1 MWFQSIILHRS
12 QINEDILT
20 TIICLNRCMTNKH
33 FPKAFS
39 MYQIKNTYIIIWRTQ
54 PTIKSIGYHA
64 ETVLLYKLNLCTAY
78 VEPPNHTRPLTVLF
92 RQCLKESGE
101 HPSWHGKTDK
111 SSVLDVVILHQRLE
125 GVDRLKDEFVEWRI
139 DQRRIGLSWWRVLV
153 GTGLSVETVY
163 VLLGLC
169 FGTDCIV
176 IIIGWCYESLQFL
189 DLFVGS
195 LIEVGGH

>member
-1 MWFQSIILHRS
+1 M
-12 QINEDILT
+12 
-20 TIICLNRCMTNKH
+20 
-33 FPKAFS
+33 
-39 MYQIKNTYIIIWRTQ
+39 
-54 PTIKSIGYHA
+54 
-64 ETVLLYKLNLCTAY
+64 
-78 VEPPNHTRPLTVLF
+78 
-92 RQCLKESGE
+92 
-101 HPSWHGKTDK
+101 
-111 SSVLDVVILHQRLE
+111 
-125 GVDRLKDEFVEWRI
+125 
-139 DQRRIGLSWWRVLV
+139 